1 MNLYRKII
9 FAFVIAVMH
18 LLSSETMSQAQE
30 KESLLINELV
40 TRHPSYSQESLIAL
54 MGSED
59 DLVNTLLDL
68 RRSSKP
74 PVLGPRCEK
83 LLISFAHRQDVKLAL
98 LDDVRSDLY
107 FGLTSIV
114 LSSLPDIADKDFR
127 NELASE
133 AIGNSKASSTNVHRY
148 KAIISEL
155 PSKTLK

>member
-74 PVLGPRCEK
+74 PVLGPRC
-83 LLISFAHRQDVKLAL
+83 
-98 LDDVRSDLY
+98 
-107 FGLTSIV
+107 
-114 LSSLPDIADKDFR
+114 
-127 NELASE
+127 
-133 AIGNSKASSTNVHRY
+133 
-148 KAIISEL
+148 
-155 PSKTLK
+155 